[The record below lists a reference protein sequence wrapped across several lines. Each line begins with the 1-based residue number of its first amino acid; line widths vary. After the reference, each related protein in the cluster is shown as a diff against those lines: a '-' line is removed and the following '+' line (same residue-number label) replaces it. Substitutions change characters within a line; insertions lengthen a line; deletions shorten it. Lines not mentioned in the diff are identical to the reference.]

1 MQGLPQQRGLWKHNR
16 LGHKKIVAM
25 TKDTGKKEFEIHS
38 TLEKYQK
45 AITYEKTRGLIVK
58 CREIFACDYQV
69 ALEAFLKHTT

>member
-1 MQGLPQQRGLWKHNR
+1 
-16 LGHKKIVAM
+16 M